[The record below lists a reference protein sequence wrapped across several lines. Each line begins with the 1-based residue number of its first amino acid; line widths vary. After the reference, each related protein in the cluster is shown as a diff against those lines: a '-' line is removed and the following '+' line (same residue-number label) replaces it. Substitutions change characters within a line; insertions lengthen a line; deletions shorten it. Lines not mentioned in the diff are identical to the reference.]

1 MVLIAWGG
9 RYEGAWDNDMRHGFG
24 TYTWASGGR
33 CVRPGRGVPGVSR
46 GGAHAQRAG
55 AWRAGSMRQDMT
67 DALVCRGG
75 ATDAGAG
82 CGLLVVA
89 DVWVGVGR

>member
-1 MVLIAWGG
+1 MP
-9 RYEGAWDNDMRHGFG
+9 
-24 TYTWASGGR
+24 S
-33 CVRPGRGVPGVSR
+33 GRGR
-46 GGAHAQRAG
+46 
-55 AWRAGSMRQDMT
+55 DMT